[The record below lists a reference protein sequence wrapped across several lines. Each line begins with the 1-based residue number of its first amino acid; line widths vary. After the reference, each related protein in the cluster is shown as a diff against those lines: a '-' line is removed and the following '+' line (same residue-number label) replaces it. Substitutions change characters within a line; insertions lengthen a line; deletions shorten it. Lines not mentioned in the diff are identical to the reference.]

1 MSNTASLMRR
11 NIQARNY
18 KQIGVVFSCQT
29 TVVKRYNFASA
40 GITLQSK
47 QENGSEK
54 YLLFNVEADP
64 SSGKLISTH
73 CYQMRQ
79 TNMRSQSQAVNS
91 AYMLRA
97 KTVCGA
103 DDRQM
108 MYLFFSRSISGN
120 SSGSR
125 LII

>member
-1 MSNTASLMRR
+1 MSNTASLMRQGISKR
-11 NIQARNY
+11 GITNRSEWY
-18 KQIGVVFSCQT
+18 FLVKL
-29 TVVKRYNFASA
+29 VKRYNFASV
-40 GITLQSK
+40 GITLQSR
-47 QENGSEK
+47 QENGCQK

-64 SSGKLISTH
+64 SSGKLISNH
-73 CYQMRQ
+73 RYQMRQ
-79 TNMRSQSQAVNS
+79 TNMRSQSQAVNLT
-91 AYMLRA
+91 YMLRA

-108 MYLFFSRSISGN
+108 MYLFFSLSSSGN